1 MKKTYQSYVYLPV
14 IQGGYTLQTHQSIK
28 SIVGHEDLE
37 KRVDVSCTIPHH
49 KNHSGAHHPLHE
61 DCQSKKRN
69 K

>member
-37 KRVDVSCTIPHH
+37 KRVDVSCTIPHR